1 MDMDKP
7 SIALIGMGLIGS
19 SIGHALKKNG
29 LAAHVAGYAR
39 SAETR

>member
-19 SIGHALKKNG
+19 SIGHALKKTG
-29 LAAHVAGYAR
+29 LPRMWRAMRALPRHG
-39 SAETR
+39 